1 MWMLLMLLMIA
12 GAVLA
17 GFALFAAWS
26 EVGWRKQFEA
36 TLTSEDADRL
46 RAFLLAEGS
55 WSEFAELAQAGS
67 QDDAAELMQARRALA
82 ADWLPLSVR

>member
-1 MWMLLMLLMIA
+1 MWMLLLIA
-12 GAVLA
+12 AAVLG

-26 EVGWRKQFEA
+26 EIGWRKQFGA

-46 RAFLLAEGS
+46 RAFLLADGS
-55 WSEFAELAQAGS
+55 WSEFAALRQVDHR
-67 QDDAAELMQARRALA
+67 DDAEELMRARRSLA

>member
-1 MWMLLMLLMIA
+1 MWMLLIIA
-12 GAVLA
+12 GAVLL

-46 RAFLLAEGS
+46 RAFLLADGS
-55 WSEFAELAQAGS
+55 WSEFAELRQADR
-67 QDDAAELMQARRALA
+67 QDDAAELMQARRSLA